1 MVIVLVLLVVVVLF
15 VLWLFIGGRNTLVRL
30 SNGVDN
36 AFAQISTQ
44 LQRRYDLIPNL
55 VETVKGY
62 AKHEDSVFTKVTE
75 ARAAAGKAIQ
85 SGSAEDVAKAQ
96 EAMGQ
101 ARLAI
106 NATAEAYPDLKAN
119 QNFLSLQEELTSTE
133 NKVSFARQAFNDAV
147 MSYNNG
153 IQVFPTV
160 LIAGLF
166 GYTKK
171 NMFELENEAA
181 KEAPK
186 VSF

>member
-1 MVIVLVLLVVVVLF
+1 MIILLVIIAIIVIF
-15 VLWLFIGGRNTLVRL
+15 VLWLFIGGRNNLVRL

-62 AKHEDSVFTKVTE
+62 AKHEDAVFSKVTE
-75 ARAAAGKAIQ
+75 ARAAASKAIQ
-85 SGSAEDVAKAQ
+85 TGSAQDVAAAQ
-96 EAMGQ
+96 DTMGQ

-106 NATAEAYPDLKAN
+106 NAVAEQYPDLKAN

-133 NKVSFARQAFNDAV
+133 NKVAYARQAYNDSV

-153 IQVFPTV
+153 IEVFPTV
-160 LIAGLF
+160 LIAGMF
-166 GYTKK
+166 GYHKK
-171 NMFELENEAA
+171 TMFEVENEAA